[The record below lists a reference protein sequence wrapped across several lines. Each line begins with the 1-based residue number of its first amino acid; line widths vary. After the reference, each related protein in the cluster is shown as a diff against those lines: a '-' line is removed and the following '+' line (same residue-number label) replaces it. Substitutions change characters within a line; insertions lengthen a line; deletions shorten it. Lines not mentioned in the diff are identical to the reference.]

1 MSVKASVSLTDAQ
14 EDFARGLVAAGRFP
28 SLSAV
33 VQQGLEL
40 LRVDTEAR
48 AAETEA
54 LRALLAE
61 RRAGSF
67 VEVEEGRAR
76 TEGWLEARRAGLG
89 LEAQSLK
96 G

>member
-33 VQQGLEL
+33 VQQGVEL
-40 LRVDTEAR
+40 LREQTEAR

-61 RRAGSF
+61 RRAGRF
-67 VEVEEGRAR
+67 VEVAEARAR
-76 TEGWLEARRAGLG
+76 TRAMLEAKRAAHGLDG
-89 LEAQSLK
+89 
-96 G
+96 

>member
-33 VQQGLEL
+33 VQQGVEL
-40 LRVDTEAR
+40 LREQTEAR

-61 RRAGSF
+61 RRAGRF
-67 VEVEEGRAR
+67 IEVAEGRAR
-76 TEGWLEARRAGLG
+76 TQAMLEAKRAAHGLDG
-89 LEAQSLK
+89 
-96 G
+96 